1 MRLLLVEDV
10 LVAGRLLAKGLR
22 DNAYAVDVVTDGD
35 TAIARV
41 GVNDYDLIILD
52 LGLPDIDGIAL
63 CEALRKQAVHAPVLM
78 LTARDAVQMRVAG
91 LDSGA
96 DDYMTKP
103 FDLDELL
110 ARLRALLRRGART
123 PLPEHLV
130 VGPLRLDTR
139 AQTAHCADVRL
150 PLTTREYAFL
160 EYLARHAGEVVGRSA
175 IAEHVWDDSY
185 DPMSNVIEV
194 YVQRLRRK
202 LTLGGGDSLIKTR
215 RGAGYV
221 LSEDSPANG

>member
-1 MRLLLVEDV
+1 MRLLLVEDES
-10 LVAGRLLAKGLR
+10 VAARLLAKGLR
-22 DNAYAVDVVTDGD
+22 DHAYAVDVVPDGES
-35 TAIARV
+35 ALACV
-41 GVNDYDLIILD
+41 GVNDYDLIVLD
-52 LGLPDIDGIAL
+52 LGLPDLDGL
-63 CEALRKQAVHAPVLM
+63 DVCRALRRHGAHVPVLM
-78 LTARDAVQMRVAG
+78 LTARDAVQMRIAG

-110 ARLRALLRRGART
+110 ARLRALLRRGGRA
-123 PLPEHLV
+123 LV
-130 VGPLRLDTR
+130 PDRLTVGSLVLDTR
-139 AQTAHCADVRL
+139 AQTASCGDLRL

-160 EYLARHAGEVVGRSA
+160 EFLARHAGEVVGRSA

-185 DPMSNVIEV
+185 DPLSNVIDV

-202 LTLGGGDSLIKTR
+202 LALGGGDSLIKTR

-221 LSEDSPANG
+221 LSDGD

>member
-1 MRLLLVEDV
+1 MRLLLVEDE
-10 LVAGRLLAKGLR
+10 LVAGQLLAKGLR
-22 DNAYAVDVVTDGD
+22 DSAYAVDVVADGQ

-52 LGLPDIDGIAL
+52 LGLPDIDGIAV
-63 CEALRKQAVHAPVLM
+63 CQSLRDQDIHAPVLM

-110 ARLRALLRRGART
+110 ARLRALLRRGARR
-123 PLPEHLV
+123 PLPERLV
-130 VGPLRLDTR
+130 VGPLLLDTR

-202 LTLGGGDSLIKTR
+202 LTLGGGDFLIKTR

-221 LSEDSPANG
+221 LSDD

>member
-1 MRLLLVEDV
+1 MRLLLVEDE

-22 DNAYAVDVVTDGD
+22 DNAYAVDVVSDGE
-35 TAIARV
+35 TAIARA
-41 GVNDYDLIILD
+41 GVNDYDLIVLD
-52 LGLPDIDGIAL
+52 LGLPDIDGL
-63 CEALRKQAVHAPVLM
+63 SVCQSLRKQGIHAPVLM
-78 LTARDAVQMRVAG
+78 LTARDAVRMRIAG

-123 PLPEHLV
+123 PLPERLA
-130 VGPLRLDTR
+130 VGPLQLDTR
-139 AQTAHCADVRL
+139 AQTADCKDVRL

-202 LTLGGGDSLIKTR
+202 LALGGGDALNKTR

-221 LSEDSPANG
+221 LSDE